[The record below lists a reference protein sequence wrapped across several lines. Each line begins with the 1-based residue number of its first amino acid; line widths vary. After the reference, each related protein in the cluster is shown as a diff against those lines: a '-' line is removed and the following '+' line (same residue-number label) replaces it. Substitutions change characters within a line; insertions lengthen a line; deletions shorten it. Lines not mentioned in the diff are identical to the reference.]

1 MQVLWEK
8 LSRARDTEFRRRATA
23 QGMLKA
29 GMTFKGRHEVGWGG
43 NERYCSPDKDRKCT
57 CWPQQVQLTKGQ
69 RWRGLECSGNGE
81 EAGYSRGSQESSNK
95 RHTQSALTGSPPI
108 KWSALDHFKGLEF
121 Y

>member
-1 MQVLWEK
+1 MGKTEQGK
-8 LSRARDTEFRRRATA
+8 GHREFRQRATA
-23 QGMLKA
+23 QNVLKA

-81 EAGYSRGSQESSNK
+81 EASCSRGSQESSNK